1 MEMIFCVTLRKK
13 IRITQNRRTTMVKNL
28 KSYVLLD
35 YLIKTKGA
43 NINSVE
49 SCIVRVIGIL

>member
-1 MEMIFCVTLRKK
+1 
-13 IRITQNRRTTMVKNL
+13 MVKNL

-35 YLIKTKGA
+35 YLIETKGA